1 MLDLVQRI
9 RSLARPLA
17 PLPTGVAPR
26 LAPLPGIRAVLFDLY
41 GTLFVYRQDGARRS
55 IDTRAPETGV
65 RTLEPVAM
73 AERTWFRYRGYI
85 LLSLWVLVAALLAKI
100 ALGNKRKVS

>member
-1 MLDLVQRI
+1 M
-9 RSLARPLA
+9 SLS
-17 PLPTGVAPR
+17 GD
-26 LAPLPGIRAVLFDLY
+26 GGDELFGGY
-41 GTLFVYRQDGARRS
+41 ERY
-55 IDTRAPETGV
+55 P
-65 RTLEPVAM
+65 M